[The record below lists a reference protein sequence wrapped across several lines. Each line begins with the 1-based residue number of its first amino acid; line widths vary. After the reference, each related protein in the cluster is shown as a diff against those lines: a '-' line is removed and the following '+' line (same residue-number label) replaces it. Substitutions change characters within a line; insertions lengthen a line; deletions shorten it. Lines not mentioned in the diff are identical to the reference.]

1 MSPRKIHHDQ
11 LTSGWSVL
19 LINVHLDA
27 QEGFAYF
34 GVAIFD
40 PKLTRKEVAI
50 YSPDAEQ
57 IKYVVTLPDEYLGS
71 NQPIVKLRGSLPY
84 YVQKTLPAPQA
95 TAVLPPA
102 TNTIQDGYEG
112 AALSSC

>member
-1 MSPRKIHHDQ
+1 MSRPIHYDQ

-19 LINVHLDA
+19 LINVHLDS

-40 PKLTRKEVAI
+40 PKLTRKEVAVH
-50 YSPDAEQ
+50 SPGLEQ
-57 IKYVVTLPDEYLGS
+57 VQYIVTLPDEYLGS

-84 YVQKTLPAPQA
+84 YVQKAPSPDPISPAVGSSS
-95 TAVLPPA
+95 TANAV
-102 TNTIQDGYEG
+102 
-112 AALSSC
+112 